1 MVFDPL
7 LNELQISQNR
17 GLAKDAQADL
27 VRSSRKERLMNSKFS
42 LSLLAAACMATAGVA
57 NAESLLIDGHFNN
70 AASWSKSAEGGGWAN
85 VENSPAVSLN
95 GSQYLVT
102 GAAGN
107 GGGGRFWQTVA
118 ASAGLNYTLDVFSGA
133 DAWWL
138 PTGTMTLYFMS
149 SDQALLGSAAR
160 NTVDPADYDGGYDIP
175 HPWKAYSLSA
185 IAPEGTSAVRVEFA
199 ANNATGSIWFE
210 NATLNVSAVPEPS
223 SWLLMGLGVA
233 ALLGVRRRLQASQN

>member
-1 MVFDPL
+1 MVFNPM
-7 LNELQISQNR
+7 LNELPISQNR

-42 LSLLAAACMATAGVA
+42 LCLLAAACMATAGAA
-57 NAESLLIDGHFNN
+57 NAESLLIDGDFNN
-70 AASWSKSAEGGGWAN
+70 AASWSKSTDGGGWAN
-85 VENSPAVSLN
+85 MENVAAVSLN

-102 GAAGN
+102 GAAGS
-107 GGGGRFWQTVA
+107 GGGRFWQTVA

-149 SDQALLGSAAR
+149 SDSTLLGSASR
-160 NTVDPADYDGGYDIP
+160 NTVDPAVYGPHYDIP
-175 HPWKAYSLSA
+175 HPWESYSLSA
-185 IAPEGTSAVRVEFA
+185 VAPEGTTAVKVEFA

-210 NATLNVSAVPEPS
+210 NAALNVSAVPEPS
-223 SWLLMGLGVA
+223 SWLLMGLGSM
-233 ALLGVRRRLQASQN
+233 ALLGIRRRQKASQN